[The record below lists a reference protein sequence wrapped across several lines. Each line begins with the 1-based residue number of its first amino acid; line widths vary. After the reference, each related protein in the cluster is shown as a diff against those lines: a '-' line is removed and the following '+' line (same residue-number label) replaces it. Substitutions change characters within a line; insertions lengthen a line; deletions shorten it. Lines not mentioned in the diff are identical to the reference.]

1 MRYFLLLLLVSCGG
15 SSKPEPPV
23 IPEIPFIEIYPEFET
38 RTIYYGIYEELNE
51 NSWSFKSH
59 IIDYP
64 VCERAEKPSYCRK
77 IQALFEYDASHV
89 SGLETKY
96 SFDFT
101 VFKYNDIDPPYF
113 LIVWQLWMDIDAN
126 DNGGN
131 HPIVNL
137 KLKTFDNGLNLV
149 AYNNAWQFAYDF
161 YNPYDPT
168 DPADTE
174 HRHPENDMMGK
185 LKISVNTK
193 YHIEIIIKDGVD
205 LENGE
210 SVIFINDKLLSLEQ
224 IQTKPLSSIRSGALQ
239 FGIYSDREYNPII
252 NQCAEITGLD
262 ENICKSN
269 QVKIENFRVFERIV
283 L

>member
-1 MRYFLLLLLVSCGG
+1 MRFIFLLLFLVSCGG
-15 SSKPEPPV
+15 SSEPE
-23 IPEIPFIEIYPEFET
+23 IPEIPFIETFPEFET
-38 RTIYYGIYEELNE
+38 RTVYYGVYEELNE

-64 VCERAEKPSYCRK
+64 KCERAEKPSYCRK
-77 IQALFEYDASHV
+77 IQALFEYDPNHV

-96 SFDFT
+96 TFDFT
-101 VFKYNDIDPPYF
+101 VLKYNDIDPPYF
-113 LIVWQLWMDIDAN
+113 LIVWQLWMDIDEN

-137 KLKTFDNGLNLV
+137 KLKTFDDGLHLV

-168 DPADTE
+168 DPEDTE

-193 YHIEIIIKDGVD
+193 YHIEIIIKDGID
-205 LENGE
+205 PENGE
-210 SVIFINDKLLSLEQ
+210 SVIFINDKLLSLES
-224 IQTKPLSSIRSGALQ
+224 IQTKPLTSIRSGALQ
-239 FGIYSDREYNPII
+239 FGIYSDRYYNPII

-269 QVKIENFRVFERIV
+269 QVKIENFRVFERINP
-283 L
+283 